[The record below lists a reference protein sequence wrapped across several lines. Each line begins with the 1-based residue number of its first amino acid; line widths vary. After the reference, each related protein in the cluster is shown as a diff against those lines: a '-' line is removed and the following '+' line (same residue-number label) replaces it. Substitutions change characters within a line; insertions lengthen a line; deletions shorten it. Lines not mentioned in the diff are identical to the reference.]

1 MVAMRTPRHALNR
14 PKLRPTKV
22 SHDVRHAVGV
32 AATAAVVRH
41 MRVTTSAQSSR
52 PRLRRKRRRRARALS
67 PSMPICARASSRSCP
82 TTTTTVLS
90 ATIPSPKSRRCGRA
104 RAAMPCCTSRA
115 PANGRNAASS
125 RWKSAM
131 RCTKTPR
138 SATQKDP
145 GAARGASTH
154 ARPFPRRTRA
164 GAGAST
170 IPAPTPCPTRVAG
183 RVRAPVRGTAARP
196 ACAIPARVRGA
207 LRR

>member
-1 MVAMRTPRHALNR
+1 MAATRMPRRALNR
-14 PKLRPTKV
+14 PKIRQAKV
-22 SHDVRHAVGV
+22 SHDARHAVGV
-32 AATAAVVRH
+32 AATAAVARRT
-41 MRVTTSAQSSR
+41 RVTTSAPSSR
-52 PRLRRKRRRRARALS
+52 PRPRRTRRQRARALS

-154 ARPFPRRTRA
+154 ARPFPKRIHV

-170 IPAPTPCPTRVAG
+170 IRAPTPCPTRVAG

-207 LRR
+207 SRR